1 MERSGGTTKDQTFL
15 KKQEGDTRAKKIVE
29 EEHKIRKA
37 GGTPSKEFVDEK
49 KRLEREKIETRR
61 AAFKTRK
68 QSTTQ
73 LYH

>member
-1 MERSGGTTKDQTFL
+1 MEQSRGVTKDQTFL
-15 KKQEGDTRAKKIVE
+15 KKQGGDIVKSTAE
-29 EEHKIRKA
+29 EEHKIRRT

>member
-1 MERSGGTTKDQTFL
+1 MERSGGIAKDQTFL
-15 KKQEGDTRAKKIVE
+15 KKQEGDTRFKKIIE
-29 EEHKIRKA
+29 EEHKIRST

-68 QSTTQ
+68 
-73 LYH
+73 